1 MFKSS
6 DLQTHTESLRS
17 LKRRSKF
24 IFFFLFLLSFA
35 GISQIFNL
43 TLIKQ
48 ANYVTE
54 SEKNRIVTIPIYP
67 SRGLIKSAKDE
78 SLIAEN
84 IVSQKLTISIDGNS
98 NMLGILEEMVQII
111 GIPNKDINNFINIIS
126 RDGFKKK
133 SVTLIDDLS
142 ESQIA
147 KFLLHKERWPSVKIT
162 PHLKRFVVDGSL
174 FSHAIGYLGPVSLV
188 EKQDSENFRY
198 RHDAETGKTGL
209 EKFYENELRGFAGYR
224 TVEVDVYG
232 NEVRELERAIPI
244 KAKDIYISLDRDLQS
259 MSIKMLNGR
268 KGAVVAL
275 DPTTGLIKTLVS
287 SPDYDPNLFNDTSEG
302 SVSELINNPDSPFF
316 FCFFSGNYPPAS
328 TLKPFIGLLGL
339 DSKIIDSKTTI
350 EDKGFY
356 QVNGEGRRYRGWKED
371 GHGIVNLKKAIVE
384 SSDVYFYELASK
396 LTIDNIN
403 KFLKNFGFGKQTSIN
418 LDGETSG
425 VLPSRNWKMG
435 SIGESWYVG
444 DTVNLGIGQGY
455 ISASPI
461 QLAMAVSALATK
473 GVVYRPSLVE
483 RVDDQKLS
491 RHVLFNVELEDKSN
505 WKKIEESMV
514 GVISAWNGTAH
525 NIHNTNGIVFAGK
538 TGTAQI
544 KSLTE
549 EDLTVQEEYEDVRK
563 DIKNRDHAIFVSYGP
578 IPNPNLVVVVI
589 VENGESGSAVAAPI
603 AKSLFDLYQKLNKE
617 DA

>member
-24 IFFFLFLLSFA
+24 IFFLLFLLSFA

-43 TLIKQ
+43 TVIKQ

-111 GIPNKDINNFINIIS
+111 GIPNTDINNFMNIIS

-147 KFLLHKERWPSVKIT
+147 KFLLHKEKWPSVKIT

-174 FSHAIGYLGPVSLV
+174 FSHAIGYLGLVSLV

-232 NEVRELERAIPI
+232 NEVRELERAMPI

-259 MSIKMLNGR
+259 LSIKMLNGR

-287 SPDYDPNLFNDTSEG
+287 SPNYDPNLFNDTSEG

-316 FCFFSGNYPPAS
+316 NRAISGNYPPAS

-356 QVNGEGRRYRGWKED
+356 QVNGEGRRYRGWKEE

-403 KFLKNFGFGKQTSIN
+403 KFLKNFGFGEQTSIN

-461 QLAMAVSALATK
+461 QLAVAVSALATK

-491 RHVLFNVELEDKSN
+491 RHVLYNVELKDKSN

-525 NIHNTNGIVFAGK
+525 NIHNPNGIVIAGK

>member
-24 IFFFLFLLSFA
+24 IFFLLFLLSFA

-43 TLIKQ
+43 TVIKQ

-111 GIPNKDINNFINIIS
+111 GIPNTDINNFMNIIS

-147 KFLLHKERWPSVKIT
+147 KFLLHKEKWPSVKIT

-174 FSHAIGYLGPVSLV
+174 FSHAIGYLGLVSLV

-232 NEVRELERAIPI
+232 NEVRELERAMPI

-259 MSIKMLNGR
+259 LSIKMLNGR

-287 SPDYDPNLFNDTSEG
+287 SPNYDPNLFNDTSEG

-316 FCFFSGNYPPAS
+316 NRAISGNYPPAS

-356 QVNGEGRRYRGWKED
+356 QVNGEGRRYRGWKEE

-403 KFLKNFGFGKQTSIN
+403 KFLKNFGFGEQTSIN

-444 DTVNLGIGQGY
+444 DSVNLGIGQCY

-461 QLAMAVSALATK
+461 QLAVAVSALATK

-491 RHVLFNVELEDKSN
+491 RHVLYNVELKDKSN

-525 NIHNTNGIVFAGK
+525 NIHNPNGIVFAGK

>member
-1 MFKSS
+1 
-6 DLQTHTESLRS
+6 
-17 LKRRSKF
+17 
-24 IFFFLFLLSFA
+24 
-35 GISQIFNL
+35 
-43 TLIKQ
+43 
-48 ANYVTE
+48 
-54 SEKNRIVTIPIYP
+54 
-67 SRGLIKSAKDE
+67 
-78 SLIAEN
+78 
-84 IVSQKLTISIDGNS
+84 
-98 NMLGILEEMVQII
+98 
-111 GIPNKDINNFINIIS
+111 
-126 RDGFKKK
+126 
-133 SVTLIDDLS
+133 
-142 ESQIA
+142 
-147 KFLLHKERWPSVKIT
+147 
-162 PHLKRFVVDGSL
+162 
-174 FSHAIGYLGPVSLV
+174 
-188 EKQDSENFRY
+188 
-198 RHDAETGKTGL
+198 
-209 EKFYENELRGFAGYR
+209 
-224 TVEVDVYG
+224 
-232 NEVRELERAIPI
+232 
-244 KAKDIYISLDRDLQS
+244 
-259 MSIKMLNGR
+259 MLNGR

-316 FCFFSGNYPPAS
+316 NRAISGKYPPAS

-339 DSKIIDSKTTI
+339 DSKIIDSKITI

-356 QVNGEGRRYRGWKED
+356 QVNGEGRRYRGWKEG

-403 KFLKNFGFGKQTSIN
+403 KFLKNFGFGEQTSIN

-461 QLAMAVSALATK
+461 QLAVAVSALATK

-491 RHVLFNVELEDKSN
+491 RHVLYNVELKDKSN

-525 NIHNTNGIVFAGK
+525 NIHNPNGIVFAGK

>member
-316 FCFFSGNYPPAS
+316 NRAISGNYPPAS